1 MAVHFTGPILFAG
14 KDGNRKW
21 FNNLPIDKNP
31 DYVVY
36 FDDFTGV
43 ALDNT
48 NDWTVVKDSSATAA
62 LGADAES
69 GTLVLTSEATTDND
83 GASVQGNEIFKIA
96 TGDSGRDIWFE
107 TKLKV
112 GDSEGSAIELCVGLT
127 VNFATN
133 PEAMLTAA
141 DRIVFQVDDGDTN
154 IDCVTE
160 KDGTATTTDSGVD
173 IADDTYVTLSFKVS
187 GKNKSAAVVEFFVN
201 RALVATHTA
210 NIPDDENLTIG
221 VMELSRSATGT
232 KSATVD
238 YLFAA
243 QDR

>member
-1 MAVHFTGPILFAG
+1 MATHFTGPILFAG

-21 FNNLPIDKNP
+21 FENLPIDKNP

-36 FDDFTGV
+36 MDDFTGV
-43 ALDNT
+43 ALDST

-69 GTLVLTSEATTDND
+69 GTLVLTSQATTDND
-83 GASVQGNEIFKIA
+83 GASVQGNEIFA
-96 TGDSGRDIWFE
+96 LSTSRDVWFE
-107 TKLKV
+107 TKNKV
-112 GDSEGSAIELCVGLT
+112 GDSEGSAIDLCVGFT

-141 DRIVFQVDDGDTN
+141 DRIVFQVDDGDSN

-173 IADDTYVTLSFKVS
+173 IASGTYVTLGFHVKGTGS
-187 GKNKSAAVVEFFVN
+187 VEFFVN
-201 RALVATHTA
+201 RNKVATHTA
-210 NIPDDENLTIG
+210 NIPDDENLAIG
-221 VMELSRSATGT
+221 AMELSGSATGT
-232 KSATVD
+232 KSMTID
-238 YLFAA
+238 YLLAS
-243 QDR
+243 QNR